1 MFKTM
6 IAILGVVLVGTLTQ
20 PARASDIEPG
30 AATDSAP
37 PYQQGFPVYTGG
49 NCSETSAQ
57 VADIDGDGDMEVL
70 IGGGQSLRVFHHDGT
85 VVAGFPV
92 SVGGH
97 ATQTAAIA
105 DIDED
110 DEVEIV
116 IAGQRSQLYVYKGD
130 GTLKSGW
137 PQSLGDDDGAAC
149 SPALADLDGDGDL
162 EIAIGTFR
170 DLNGNNG
177 YIPARFYVFHHD
189 GTIYEGWP
197 VDSVDHFS
205 VSSTPAIGDLDGDGD
220 LEIVVGGRDSH
231 NLWAFNADATIVP
244 GWPVHV
250 SGLVES
256 SPTLADIDGDD
267 DLEVFLATA
276 AERVYAFHHD
286 GTPVEGWPQSMGYG
300 NQRSSPALGDI
311 DGDGDIEIVCGSAG
325 RKMHAWHHD
334 GTQVEGWP
342 QETGSFTQGTPAL
355 GDVDGD
361 GDIEIVG
368 GAYSGVYVW
377 HHTGALFPGYPL
389 PTGWSRSSPCLADLD
404 LDGDVEILIGSLD
417 DSLFVWDLP
426 GAYDTSNVEW
436 GAFRHNLWN
445 TGFNSRTYV
454 GVAEERVPEF
464 EGSRGPGGGAGLVQ
478 NHPNPFARSTEVS
491 YQLKVR
497 SNVSLK
503 VYDVGGNLVRTLVDR
518 MQEPGQHSVIWDGRS
533 SSGADMG
540 AGTYF
545 CRLAANG
552 RADTGIPHLVKR

>member
-1 MFKTM
+1 MFRTM
-6 IAILGVVLVGTLTQ
+6 IVVLGALLVGAFVQ
-20 PARASDIEPG
+20 PARAGGCEPG
-30 AATDSAP
+30 VATDSAP
-37 PYQQGFPVYTGG
+37 PYQQGFPVHTGG
-49 NCSETSAQ
+49 NSSETSAQ

-70 IGGGQSLRVFHHDGT
+70 IGGGQSLRVYNHDGT
-85 VVAGFPV
+85 VATGFPV
-92 SVGGH
+92 SVGGY
-97 ATQTAAIA
+97 ASQTAAIA

-110 DEVEIV
+110 DEMEIV
-116 IAGQRSQLYVYKGD
+116 IAGQRSQLYVYKSD
-130 GTLKSGW
+130 GSLETGW
-137 PQSLGDDDGAAC
+137 PQSLGDDDGASC

-197 VDSVDHFS
+197 VDSVDHFA
-205 VSSTPAIGDLDGDGD
+205 VASTPAIGDLDGDGD

-231 NLWAFNADATIVP
+231 GLWAFNADATIVP

-267 DLEVFLATA
+267 DLEVFLATTS
-276 AERVYAFHHD
+276 ERVYAFHHD
-286 GTPVEGWPQSMGYG
+286 GTAVEGWPQSMGYG

-334 GTQVEGWP
+334 GTRVEGWP

-377 HHTGALFPGYPL
+377 HHTGELFPGYPL

-404 LDGDVEILIGSLD
+404 LDGDVEILIGSLN
-417 DSLFVWDLP
+417 DSLFVWDLA
-426 GAYDTSNVEW
+426 GDYDTSNVEW
-436 GAFRHNLWN
+436 GTFRHNLWN
-445 TGFNSRTYV
+445 TGFNPRTYV
-454 GVAEERVPEF
+454 GVAEERVPGF
-464 EGSRGPGGGAGLVQ
+464 EGSRVRGGGSGLVQ
-478 NHPNPFARSTEVS
+478 ILPNPFTRSTEVR
-491 YQLKVR
+491 YQSKAGPD
-497 SNVSLK
+497 VSLK
-503 VYDVGGNLVRTLVDR
+503 VYDITGKLVRTLVNM
-518 MQEPGQHSVIWDGRS
+518 MQESGRHTATWDGRS
-533 SSGADMG
+533 NFGREVG

-545 CRLAANG
+545 CRLVAG
-552 RADTGIPHLVKR
+552 GHTSTGVLQLVKR